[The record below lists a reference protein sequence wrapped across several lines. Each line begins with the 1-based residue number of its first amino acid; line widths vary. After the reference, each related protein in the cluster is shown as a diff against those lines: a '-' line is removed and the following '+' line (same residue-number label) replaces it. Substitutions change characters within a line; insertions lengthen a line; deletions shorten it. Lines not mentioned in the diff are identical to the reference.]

1 MSSNI
6 YYHFFDRELRQ
17 SIDASLTDS
26 QLLEVISASI
36 FMTDQYFYMPI
47 SHLYESYF
55 DYPNSLKFIIKMD
68 KMGLIHLASSHES
81 VENFLLSRQY
91 LYQHDKERYPMYFGQ
106 DFNIWGNNVLY
117 LNDSTTE
124 ILKGKFLSSK
134 IQIPEF
140 SEGNKAL
147 LKKIISST
155 VADSDSKAVTFS
167 LFRNA
172 LNKNNLSSA
181 ELKMTQKYIKKSVS
195 IHYTTRYLEV
205 GTGTIITGVTQLK
218 DYDFLADNK
227 YETNF
232 LIYSHI
238 LKTVGINIC
247 TETGLD
253 TILRVRQDFNVFP
266 YVYKRIN
273 ELVLCVGCL
282 VDNMTIG
289 KMQRIMNYLYSPINF
304 EEIASSNDLL
314 KNLHAYIA
322 DISGRWKEL
331 KEKMNNLSEKE
342 KSIVILAVTDV
353 EMKELLNAINKY
365 CPQVAVQEK
374 YSSDL
379 VYRELVG
386 SKLPVYIVQ
395 SQMGLTG
402 MGSVI
407 NTMHKVCNNLN
418 PGKVIMGGI
427 AFGSDKEKQKIG
439 DILVSKQV
447 WNYEPSKIK
456 SEETISR
463 GDKVPASSFLMQLF
477 QSSKIDYK
485 ENDAQIYFGLLASG
499 EKLVNSKEFL
509 ESLRNQETEVI
520 GGEMEAAGLASVC
533 NEKNIEWI
541 VAKAIC
547 DWGYEKDDNGQQLA
561 AHNAFDFIMYNL
573 KKIIL

>member
-1 MSSNI
+1 
-6 YYHFFDRELRQ
+6 
-17 SIDASLTDS
+17 
-26 QLLEVISASI
+26 
-36 FMTDQYFYMPI
+36 
-47 SHLYESYF
+47 
-55 DYPNSLKFIIKMD
+55 
-68 KMGLIHLASSHES
+68 
-81 VENFLLSRQY
+81 
-91 LYQHDKERYPMYFGQ
+91 MYFGQ
-106 DFNIWGNNVLY
+106 NFNLWGNNVLF

-124 ILKGKFLSSK
+124 ILRGKFLGSK
-134 IQIPEF
+134 IEIPEF
-140 SEGNKAL
+140 SEGNKDV
-147 LKKIISST
+147 LKKIINNT

-172 LNKNNLSSA
+172 LNKNNLSST

-205 GTGTIITGVTQLK
+205 GTGTLITGVMQLK
-218 DYDFLADNK
+218 DYDFLANNK

-232 LIYSHI
+232 SIYSYI
-238 LKTVGINIC
+238 LNTIGINISS
-247 TETGLD
+247 ETGLD
-253 TILRVRQDFNVFP
+253 TILRVRQDFNIFP
-266 YVYKRIN
+266 HVYKCLN
-273 ELVLCVGCL
+273 ELVSCVGFL

-289 KMQRIMNYLYSPINF
+289 KIQKIMNYLYTPINF
-304 EEIASSNDLL
+304 AEISNGNELL
-314 KNLHAYIA
+314 RNVYAYIA

-331 KEKMNNLSEKE
+331 KEEMNKLGKKE

-353 EMKELLNAINKY
+353 EMKELLASIGKY
-365 CPQVAVQEK
+365 CPQISIQEK
-374 YSSDL
+374 YSNDL

-386 SKLPVYIVQ
+386 CRLPVYIVQ

-402 MGSVI
+402 TGAVI
-407 NTMHKVCNNLN
+407 NTMHKVCTNLD
-418 PGKVIMGGI
+418 PAKVIMGGI
-427 AFGSDKEKQKIG
+427 AFGSDKAKQRIG

-447 WNYEPSKIK
+447 WNYEPSKVK

-463 GDKVPASSFLMQLF
+463 GDKVSASSFLIQLF
-477 QSSKIDYK
+477 QSSKIDYN
-485 ENDAQIYFGLLASG
+485 ENDAQIYFGLFASG

-509 ESLRNQETEVI
+509 ESLKSQEAEVI